1 MATTAAAAEDVE
13 AGAGS
18 PIAAFAVAKGGV
30 VLKHIFLNG
39 PPTEAARRGADADRA
54 EEEAEDPPVLFGRH
68 PDCHVLID
76 HPSVSRRH
84 LEVRCKRRQRRITV
98 TDLSSVHGTWI
109 SGQRI
114 PPNTLVELVAGDTL
128 QLGASKREYRL
139 HWLSLREAFEMDDLL
154 PPLVEEDKEEIHTH
168 QEAQDQLVPGQR
180 EPMETKTHQTKHQV
194 VAEQTECWAKVIPS
208 APPLPESSLS
218 HFHDNRVG
226 VIGGT
231 IVTEN
236 SITESV
242 GSSIIQAAG
251 KPVQSD
257 KQKASG
263 TMSRRAKLKSVKSL
277 HIDTGRRNMTLSYS
291 YKNEEAQDENRV
303 CSQNCKGECAACMV
317 LFDNFDVKAGEKKR
331 MIAPEKVH
339 ISPHVMGSITIERNE
354 EVPNPLNFAKE
365 TEQHDIFSENSIPQD
380 SFDAKPQMGP
390 ELPCSVSPSV
400 SKYKTFANQISQLD
414 STIHMESYEAM
425 PENPFTHDMIDGN
438 TNSHQEMK
446 HDGLSHHKLDG
457 GLSNKEKM
465 AQNKIVVEDCQLEG
479 IIFGSIFD
487 NLDIEATEV
496 KEDISLLDKE
506 NTTPHASGNITF
518 ERSQI
523 LLKPTSSQ
531 EMMDSISPLNL
542 EHDGFSESE
551 NSVLNIEK
559 KMKSN
564 ELTSENLIP
573 LVSVE
578 TEIMLMPDEDFKSDI
593 ILDKENSVLP
603 GKYNAAISP
612 AEQGNLFLDENVAP
626 ASMDLKPIAGKVLGS
641 RMGSSVSAEF
651 TSNRSIHQREC
662 SELSS
667 EYDATSPV
675 RQQNIFPDKEN
686 VTPPSRVLKSI
697 GRKVLGS
704 RMDNSVS
711 AEYTPNRSISK
722 RECNDLSS
730 KSKRFHT
737 VDEEVFYSDK
747 ENLTPI
753 STGGMKA
760 RSCLPK
766 NLFPVDADQDQ
777 EAFCSDKENSTP
789 ISTGGMKARS
799 CLPKNLFPVD
809 ADQDQEAFCSDKENS
824 TPVSCVAH
832 KTRDVSENR
841 ARIESAITKKRVVV
855 DRLPFQTLLSNSP
868 LRPTSSFDC
877 TQADASEANLSIRL
891 EDELNSL
898 PHKNHESNRVG
909 EGMKVWTMVADTDC
923 LLDDES
929 RKSIMLL
936 KGIKG
941 THLIIPRI
949 VMRELE
955 CMKQREGMFKR
966 SSKATSIM
974 QWIEDCM
981 ENESWWIHV
990 QSSSEMLPVAP
1001 TPPAT
1006 PTEMQRSSEESE
1018 ATAAGAFNSMLAL
1031 FSPRSFTGIFSPR
1044 ILADI
1049 DSPKTED
1056 RVLDCAL
1063 LFNKLRGCGQNMVI
1077 LSNSVNLKIKAMSE
1091 GLLCEGAK
1099 EFRETLMNPCSERF
1113 MWAASVPRGA
1123 AWSRLDEAALAE
1135 NYYNSHRESRRN
1147 VPRPVEAARG
1157 LKLILLHNSSSLC
1170 ARSGDH
1176 LRR

>member
-1 MATTAAAAEDVE
+1 MATTTAAGDVE

-39 PPTEAARRGADADRA
+39 PPTEAARRGPDRDQV

-98 TDLSSVHGTWI
+98 TDLSSVHGTWV

-154 PPLVEEDKEEIHTH
+154 PPLVEEDKEDIHTH
-168 QEAQDQLVPGQR
+168 QEARNQLVPEQR
-180 EPMETKTHQTKHQV
+180 EPMETKTHQETKHQV
-194 VAEQTECWAKVIPS
+194 VAEQTECWAEAIPS

-226 VIGGT
+226 VIKET
-231 IVTEN
+231 IVSEN

-242 GSSIIQAAG
+242 ASSVIQAAG

-257 KQKASG
+257 KQKSSG

-277 HIDTGRRNMTLSYS
+277 YIDTGRRSRTLSYS
-291 YKNEEAQDENRV
+291 YKNEEAQNENLV

-317 LFDNFDVKAGEKKR
+317 LFDNSDVKAGEKEK

-339 ISPHVMGSITIERNE
+339 INPHVMDSITMERNQ
-354 EVPNPLNFAKE
+354 EVPNPLNLELSDNEKSILNFAKE
-365 TEQHDIFSENSIPQD
+365 TEQHDIFSEISIPQD
-380 SFDAKPQMGP
+380 SFDTKPQMGP
-390 ELPCSVSPSV
+390 ESPCSISPSV
-400 SKYKTFANQISQLD
+400 FKYEALAKQTSQLD

-425 PENPFTHDMIDGN
+425 PENPFMNDMIDGN

-446 HDGLSHHKLDG
+446 HDGSSHHKLGG
-457 GLSNKEKM
+457 GLSNKEEM
-465 AQNKIVVEDCQLEG
+465 TQNKIVVEDCQLEG
-479 IIFGSIFD
+479 IILGSIFD
-487 NLDIEATEV
+487 NLDIEGTEE
-496 KEDISLLDKE
+496 KEEISVLDKE
-506 NTTPHASGNITF
+506 TTTPHVSGNITF
-518 ERSQI
+518 ERSQ
-523 LLKPTSSQ
+523 LMLKPTSTQ
-531 EMMDSISPLNL
+531 ELMDSISPLNL
-542 EHDGFSESE
+542 EQDNFSESE
-551 NSVLNIEK
+551 NSVLKIEK
-559 KMKSN
+559 KRKSN
-564 ELTSENLIP
+564 EHTSGSCIP
-573 LVSVE
+573 LMSVK
-578 TEIMLMPDEDFKSDI
+578 TEFMLMSDDDFKNDI
-593 ILDKENSVLP
+593 ILDKENSVPP
-603 GKYNAAISP
+603 GNHDAAISP
-612 AEQGNLFLDENVAP
+612 AEQGNLFLDENLAP
-626 ASMDLKPIAGKVLGS
+626 ASMDLKSISGKVLGS
-641 RMGSSVSAEF
+641 RMDSSVSEEF

-667 EYDATSPV
+667 GYDATSPV

-686 VTPPSRVLKSI
+686 VTPASRVLKSI

-722 RECNDLSS
+722 REGNDLPS
-730 KSKRFHT
+730 KSKGFHT
-737 VDEEVFYSDK
+737 VDCEAFYSDK

-789 ISTGGMKARS
+789 
-799 CLPKNLFPVD
+799 
-809 ADQDQEAFCSDKENS
+809 
-824 TPVSCVAH
+824 VSSVAQ

-841 ARIESAITKKRVVV
+841 ARIESAITNKRVV

-877 TQADASEANLSIRL
+877 TQADAGEANFSIRL

-898 PHKNHESNRVG
+898 TNKKRESNRVG
-909 EGMKVWTMVADTDC
+909 EVVKVWTMVADTDC

-949 VMRELE
+949 VIRELE

-966 SSKATSIM
+966 SSKATSII
-974 QWIEDCM
+974 QWTEDCV

-1006 PTEMQRSSEESE
+1006 PTETQRYSEESE
-1018 ATAAGAFNSMLAL
+1018 ATAAAGAFNSMLSL

-1044 ILADI
+1044 SLTDI
-1049 DSPKTED
+1049 VSPKTED

-1063 LFNKLRGCGQNMVI
+1063 LFNKLRGSSQNMVI

-1099 EFRETLMNPCSERF
+1099 EFRETLMNPCSGRF
-1113 MWAASVPRGA
+1113 MWAASVPRGG

-1147 VPRPVEAARG
+1147 AAPRPVEDARG

-1170 ARSGDH
+1170 PRSGDQ
-1176 LRR
+1176 LRCPPAPGDAVLSSWHGSFK

>member
-1 MATTAAAAEDVE
+1 SAAEDLE

-180 EPMETKTHQTKHQV
+180 EPMETRTHQETKHQV
-194 VAEQTECWAKVIPS
+194 VSEQTECWAKVIPS

-231 IVTEN
+231 IVSEN

-277 HIDTGRRNMTLSYS
+277 HIDTGRRSRTLSYS
-291 YKNEEAQDENRV
+291 YKNEEAQNENRV

-317 LFDNFDVKAGEKKR
+317 LFDNFDVKAGEKER

-339 ISPHVMGSITIERNE
+339 INPHVMDSSTMERNQ
-354 EVPNPLNFAKE
+354 EVPNPLNLERSDEEKSILNFAKE

-390 ELPCSVSPSV
+390 ESPCAVSPSV
-400 SKYKTFANQISQLD
+400 SKYGTFANQISQLD

-457 GLSNKEKM
+457 VLSNKEKM

-479 IIFGSIFD
+479 INFGSIFD
-487 NLDIEATEV
+487 NLDIEATEE
-496 KEDISLLDKE
+496 KEEISLLDKE
-506 NTTPHASGNITF
+506 NTTPYASSNITF

-523 LLKPTSSQ
+523 MLKPTSSQ
-531 EMMDSISPLNL
+531 ELMDSISPLNL
-542 EHDGFSESE
+542 EHDDFSEGE
-551 NSVLNIEK
+551 NSVLNIVK

-573 LVSVE
+573 LMSVKRE
-578 TEIMLMPDEDFKSDI
+578 FMLMPDEDFKNDI
-593 ILDKENSVLP
+593 ILDKENSVPP

-626 ASMDLKPIAGKVLGS
+626 ASMDLKPIAGKVL
-641 RMGSSVSAEF
+641 VSAEF

-737 VDEEVFYSDK
+737 VDAEAFYSDK

-777 EAFCSDKENSTP
+777 KAFCSDKENSTP
-789 ISTGGMKARS
+789 ISTGA
-799 CLPKNLFPVD
+799 
-809 ADQDQEAFCSDKENS
+809 Q
-824 TPVSCVAH
+824 

-841 ARIESAITKKRVVV
+841 ARIESAITKKRVV

-877 TQADASEANLSIRL
+877 TQADASEANLSISTKTTNQIGL
-891 EDELNSL
+891 E
-898 PHKNHESNRVG
+898 
-909 EGMKVWTMVADTDC
+909 
-923 LLDDES
+923 
-929 RKSIMLL
+929 
-936 KGIKG
+936 KG
-941 THLIIPRI
+941 
-949 VMRELE
+949 
-955 CMKQREGMFKR
+955 
-966 SSKATSIM
+966 
-974 QWIEDCM
+974 
-981 ENESWWIHV
+981 
-990 QSSSEMLPVAP
+990 
-1001 TPPAT
+1001 
-1006 PTEMQRSSEESE
+1006 
-1018 ATAAGAFNSMLAL
+1018 
-1031 FSPRSFTGIFSPR
+1031 
-1044 ILADI
+1044 
-1049 DSPKTED
+1049 
-1056 RVLDCAL
+1056 
-1063 LFNKLRGCGQNMVI
+1063 
-1077 LSNSVNLKIKAMSE
+1077 
-1091 GLLCEGAK
+1091 
-1099 EFRETLMNPCSERF
+1099 
-1113 MWAASVPRGA
+1113 
-1123 AWSRLDEAALAE
+1123 
-1135 NYYNSHRESRRN
+1135 
-1147 VPRPVEAARG
+1147 
-1157 LKLILLHNSSSLC
+1157 
-1170 ARSGDH
+1170 
-1176 LRR
+1176 